1 MARSNALLR
10 EELLVEQR
18 VSKDNSRRAKEVIE
32 KLHDEGV
39 LYSRKIM
46 EEVKKK
52 ELIAEQI
59 AQCTQQLAEN
69 KKILLNPTGDKN
81 SALWRRIKE
90 KEAELEKHLQNFNET
105 HSSNKNLRMQ
115 INHMRKERSLYD
127 KIYYNLEKD
136 IMKKKEE
143 LIGLIREV
151 RKKEEEKNK

>member
-1 MARSNALLR
+1 MIKSLQSFRVTNRSVQSTARARGEATAEVIKENRSRIDDMARSNALLR

-81 SALWRRIKE
+81 SAP
-90 KEAELEKHLQNFNET
+90 
-105 HSSNKNLRMQ
+105 M
-115 INHMRKERSLYD
+115 
-127 KIYYNLEKD
+127 EKD
-136 IMKKKEE
+136 QGEGGRAREASAKLQRKHTQV
-143 LIGLIREV
+143 IRI
-151 RKKEEEKNK
+151 